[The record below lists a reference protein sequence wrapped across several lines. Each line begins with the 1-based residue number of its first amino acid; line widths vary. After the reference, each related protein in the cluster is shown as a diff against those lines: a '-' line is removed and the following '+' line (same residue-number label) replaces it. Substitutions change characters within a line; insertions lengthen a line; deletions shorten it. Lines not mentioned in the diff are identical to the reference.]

1 LAVFTGLG
9 KRMDI
14 SLKHLKGL
22 LKTLEEGGAAEFEY
36 QDDKFRVKVVRCRP
50 EVLSTTPPVVAA
62 PPVVSAAPAPL
73 SPKPEAAASATVIT
87 SPFVGTFYRA
97 PAPGAEPFVQVG
109 SKVKQGQALCI
120 VEAMKL
126 MNEIEAEYPCII
138 VDVLVENA
146 QSVEFGQHLFRVEK
160 V

>member
-1 LAVFTGLG
+1 
-9 KRMDI
+9 MDI

-50 EVLSTTPPVVAA
+50 EVASSVIAPPALAA
-62 PPVVSAAPAPL
+62 PPVGPAAPAPP
-73 SPKPEAAASATVIT
+73 SAKPDADASAAVIT

-109 SKVKQGQALCI
+109 SKVKQGQTLCI

-126 MNEIEAEYPCII
+126 MNEIEAEYPCTI
-138 VDVLVENA
+138 VDVLVENG
-146 QSVEFGQHLFRVEK
+146 QSVEFGQQLFRVEK